1 MFSNAPV
8 VDNCETTALDKWEEE
23 HREVLKK
30 KRLQSQE
37 KKAASLAAAEKT
49 IAEQNEQRK
58 KSVESNHKKNR
69 AEEAE
74 YIKQRDGALKAGL
87 KGKDSWEKV
96 SSYLDL
102 TSDPKRAQVVS
113 RMKSVLIAVKSHPPA
128 EVRNFGA

>member
-23 HREVLKK
+23 HREVLKQ
-30 KRLQSQE
+30 KRIQSQE
-37 KKAASLAAAEKT
+37 KKAAVLAAAQKT
-49 IAEQNEQRK
+49 IVEQNEQRK
-58 KSVESNHKKNR
+58 KALEANVKKNR
-69 AEEAE
+69 DAEVE
-74 YIKQRDGALKAGL
+74 YVKQRDAALKAGL

-102 TSDPKRAQVVS
+102 SSDPKRAQIVA

-128 EVRNFGA
+128 EIRNFGA